1 MAKELPKIPW
11 YKKTVLVDQV
21 HPDIHRGTNPGSQST
36 RTPPRPSGSTGVHPN
51 KRNKKHHEHMKT
63 RSVPLRSTLL
73 LWLALV
79 APALSAQNR
88 VDIALYRQ
96 GSELEVRIRPTED
109 FDGILSSI
117 LFTLR
122 WEQTSNAQ
130 PLSVQQKS
138 APATYIP
145 VFATGERQRSGPYN
159 YQTYAGFG
167 FELVGSTEETWKA
180 GNEYTVARIPIEGD
194 GDFEL
199 VNDEWTSVLENN
211 GDYYIS
217 LNGEERTGLIYKS
230 MAAGGSDAQWVTL
243 QPNPNNGQFTLAVDL
258 GEAADLRIEVLNGL
272 GQLVSS
278 EDLGKYQG
286 KYQRIM
292 DLRSLGSGAYQV
304 RVVRNGHANVHKVI
318 VQQ

>member
-1 MAKELPKIPW
+1 MAKEMQHPVVQN
-11 YKKTVLVDQV
+11 TVFVVDQMD
-21 HPDIHRGTNPGSQST
+21 PDICIGTNPDTDRLGPHSLGLDRGGEKQ
-36 RTPPRPSGSTGVHPN
+36 HEQN
-51 KRNKKHHEHMKT
+51 KNEHMNT
-63 RSVPLRSTLL
+63 GTPPLRSMLL
-73 LWLALV
+73 LWLALI
-79 APALSAQNR
+79 ASALSAQPR

-96 GSELEVRIRPTED
+96 GSELEVRVRPTED
-109 FDGILSSI
+109 FDGILSAI

-130 PLSVQQKS
+130 PLTVQQKS

-145 VFATGERQRSGPYN
+145 VFATGERERSGAYN
-159 YQTYAGFG
+159 YQVYTGFG

-211 GDYYIS
+211 GDYFIS
-217 LNGEERTGLIYKS
+217 LNGEERTGVIYKS
-230 MAAGGSDAQWVTL
+230 MAAGGSEAQWVTL
-243 QPNPNNGQFTLAVDL
+243 QPNPNNGQFTLGVAL

-272 GQLVSS
+272 GQLVIS
-278 EDLGKYQG
+278 EDLGEFQG
-286 KYQRIM
+286 QYQRNM

-304 RVVRNGHANVHKVI
+304 RVVRNGHADVHKVI